1 MDHQVIFW
9 HLKNSQLF
17 SHLTEEDYKDLHLI
31 NGFKQAKK
39 NEIIYFSESIK
50 RIYYLKVGTLKI
62 ISEDENGNEITKA
75 ILNAGDIFGEIAL
88 NDNERLVGSTNEFA
102 KVASD
107 QVSCCSFTLNDF
119 KTILT
124 RNPELSLK
132 YTLKVGDKIKELETK
147 YADLIFKDAKSRL
160 KEFLLSYAK
169 KNGMLNEK
177 NELVFNNNFTQH
189 DIACLI
195 GTTRQTVTAHLT
207 ELEKEGY
214 LEYSRSS
221 IKIILPLDV

>member
-1 MDHQVIFW
+1 MDHHVIFW

-17 SHLTEEDYKDLHLI
+17 SHLTDEDYKDLHLV

-39 NEIIYFSESIK
+39 NEVIYFSESVK

-62 ISEDENGNEITKA
+62 ISEDAHGNEVTKA

-88 NDNERLVGSTNEFA
+88 NENERIVDATNEFA

-107 QVSCCSFTLNDF
+107 QVSCCSFTLDDF
-119 KTILT
+119 KTILA

-132 YTLKVGDKIKELETK
+132 YTLKVGDKIKELESK

-160 KEFLLSYAK
+160 KDFLLNYAK
-169 KNGMLNEK
+169 KNGEVNDK
-177 NELVFNNNFTQH
+177 GELVFNNTFTQH

-221 IKIILPLDV
+221 IKIKNRA